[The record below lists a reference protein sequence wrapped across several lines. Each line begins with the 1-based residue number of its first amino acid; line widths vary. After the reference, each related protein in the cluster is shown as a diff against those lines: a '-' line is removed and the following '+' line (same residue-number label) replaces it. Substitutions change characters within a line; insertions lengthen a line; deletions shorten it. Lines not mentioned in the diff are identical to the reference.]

1 MAKQCV
7 VNRDENGDV
16 ESVVVKNYSN
26 LSPIELSIKR
36 NNNFELDKAPNG
48 KDSILY
54 KTYIEDLNLSPE

>member
-36 NNNFELDKAPNG
+36 NKSLLKKE
-48 KDSILY
+48 
-54 KTYIEDLNLSPE
+54 